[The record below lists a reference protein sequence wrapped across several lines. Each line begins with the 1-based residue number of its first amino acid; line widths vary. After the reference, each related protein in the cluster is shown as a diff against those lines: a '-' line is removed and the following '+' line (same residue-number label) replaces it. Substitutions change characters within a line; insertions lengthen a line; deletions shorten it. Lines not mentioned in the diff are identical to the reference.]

1 MFLLFY
7 FHLPW
12 QCSVL
17 YPNSHFL
24 DFTIGKYNLQTEGSH
39 ILAKYVLHI
48 YQFSFIERKVRL
60 LFVKVGIR
68 NVRYAVMIA
77 WYFCWYL
84 QCISW
89 CLPLTFSF
97 SSLCGSW
104 SVVITDRTVS
114 FSVDKSECV
123 CFWMRTEA
131 GLIMLTPEHWSHLV
145 IITCQFILI
154 GFFQSLWSNQHIN
167 ETQHKNQSCRIQQ
180 AKINIKKP

>member
-89 CLPLTFSF
+89 CLPLTFSCVQQHRRLCVGVGQL
-97 SSLCGSW
+97 SSQTGQLVFQWTSQNVFVFGW
-104 SVVITDRTVS
+104 
-114 FSVDKSECV
+114 
-123 CFWMRTEA
+123 
-131 GLIMLTPEHWSHLV
+131 GLRQVW
-145 IITCQFILI
+145 
-154 GFFQSLWSNQHIN
+154 
-167 ETQHKNQSCRIQQ
+167 
-180 AKINIKKP
+180 